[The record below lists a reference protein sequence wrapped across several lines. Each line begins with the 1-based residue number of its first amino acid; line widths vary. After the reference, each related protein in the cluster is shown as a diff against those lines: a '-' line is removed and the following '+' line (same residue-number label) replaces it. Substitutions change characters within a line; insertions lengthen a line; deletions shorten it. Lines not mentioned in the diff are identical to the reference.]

1 MASQSSWQPPP
12 TDANLNSICLEYA
25 YKDILA
31 ATEGFAESHLVGK
44 GAYGSVYKG
53 ELKDGTEVA
62 IKVLH
67 APREGGFKEEVQV
80 LSKFRHPNLVI
91 LMGFARNGH
100 QRFLVYELLEGG
112 DLSSRMQKDSAFDY
126 KQRISVALD
135 ASLGLSH
142 LHNASPKVFH
152 RDIKSQNILL
162 DKNCTGRIADFGL
175 ALLAKPKMGVNGLVV
190 DQCSGTVGYADPL
203 YIASSVVTERR
214 EVYAFGMV
222 MLELLTAK
230 PPAMQN
236 PETQLVHFTYEAV
249 KGNVDAVV
257 QMVQPS
263 AAWPPDIAKFWAQL
277 ALACIQSSEQHRP
290 AFVDIVGKL
299 RKLKA
304 HVSKPTRVEEQ
315 SRPDSQSSSRSSVHS
330 EIPRA
335 QDVAIAKPATW
346 NPFAKEV
353 VPEAVSDIQ
362 ARQEKDTRTIDEVL
376 DSLFGPDKNDHPL
389 IDQLRELGFSE
400 NQAISASKKTATVQT
415 AVDYILANQPKN
427 L

>member
-25 YKDILA
+25 YKDVLA
-31 ATEGFAESHLVGK
+31 ATDGFAQSRLLGK
-44 GAYGSVYKG
+44 GAYGSVYNG

-112 DLSSRMQKDSAFDY
+112 DLSTRTHNDAGFDY
-126 KQRISVALD
+126 KQRISAALD

-175 ALLAKPKMGVNGLVV
+175 ALLAKPKMGINGLVV

-203 YIASSVVTERR
+203 YISSSIVTERR

-230 PPAMQN
+230 PPAMMN
-236 PETQLVHFTYEAV
+236 PETQVVNFTYEAV
-249 KGNVDAVV
+249 KGNVGAVV
-257 QMVQPS
+257 EMAQQT
-263 AAWPPDIAKFWAQL
+263 AAWPADVARFWAQL
-277 ALACIQSSEQHRP
+277 ALACIQTSEQHRP
-290 AFVDIVGKL
+290 AFVEIVGKL

-304 HVSKPTRVEEQ
+304 HVSKATPEEERV
-315 SRPDSQSSSRSSVHS
+315 RPDSQSSQRSSPVT
-330 EIPRA
+330 EPLKA
-335 QDVAIAKPATW
+335 KDVDRKPSTW
-346 NPFAKEV
+346 NPFARDHPAEP
-353 VPEAVSDIQ
+353 VPDIPVNL
-362 ARQEKDTRTIDEVL
+362 ENETKTIDEVL
-376 DSLFGPDKNDHPL
+376 DSLFGPDNGDNPL
-389 IDQLRELGFSE
+389 IRQLEILGFSE
-400 NQAISASKKTATVQT
+400 KQAMIASRKTSNLQA
-415 AVDYILANQPKN
+415 AVDFILANQS
-427 L
+427 